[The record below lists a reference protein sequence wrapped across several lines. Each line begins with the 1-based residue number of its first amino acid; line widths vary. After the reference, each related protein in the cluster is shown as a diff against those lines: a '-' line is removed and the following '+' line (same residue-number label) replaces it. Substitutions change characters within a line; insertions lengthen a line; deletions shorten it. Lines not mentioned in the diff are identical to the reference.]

1 MIKKIDVK
9 VKYVLMSILL
19 ILVVVAAKNNT
30 PAENFKKAD
39 KILQEDTTWKA
50 PEYAD
55 KLVNRLKDLAEASKK
70 GKAIFDTQ
78 CVICHGTEGKGDG
91 VAGMGLTPRPANLT
105 SKRVQS
111 QTDGAIYWK
120 ITTGKPPMASYKAAF
135 SKTQRWE
142 LVTYIRTLGK
152 KESKKN

>member
-9 VKYVLMSILL
+9 VKYVLMGIIL
-19 ILVVVAAKNNT
+19 ILMVVAAKNNT
-30 PAENFKKAD
+30 PAENFKNVD
-39 KILQEDTTWKA
+39 KILQDDNAWKA

-91 VAGMGLTPRPANLT
+91 
-105 SKRVQS
+105 
-111 QTDGAIYWK
+111 
-120 ITTGKPPMASYKAAF
+120 
-135 SKTQRWE
+135 
-142 LVTYIRTLGK
+142 
-152 KESKKN
+152 

>member
-30 PAENFKKAD
+30 PAENFKNTD
-39 KILQEDTTWKA
+39 KVLQDDSWKA

-78 CVICHGTEGKGDG
+78 FLICHGTEGKGDG

-105 SKRVQS
+105 SKKVQS
-111 QTDGAIYWK
+111 QSDGAIYWK
-120 ITTGKPPMASYKAAF
+120 ITPGKPPMASYKGAF
-135 SKTQRWE
+135 SKTQRWQ